1 MKVRI
6 HFQSFL
12 NWTVGIQLFL
22 WTLLLPYTTAF
33 PFEIPPDLAEYAL
46 KANDSGIPHRHLSKK
61 ALDYPGVT
69 FSSTCDGA
77 QQRYIKEELDE
88 IKLVLVQAQQ
98 QLRIIRNVIK
108 EKEQPKDWGTRYSEN
123 RRLLNTFQR
132 FIGWIKFNPATK
144 ELPEQRL
151 NSWVTIAQRMTL
163 LSSIYQKIHQALTDS
178 TLTVTIHCNDHFLVY
193 QPEESDQTERVYK
206 DTRPEGEAST
216 GLRVSATAKLC
227 HESESAHGWA
237 LKNDVTLKDEITICP
252 STFRRTNTAN
262 KLSQY
267 ANDMAALNG
276 KTLDDMKFTAAA
288 GTLLHELTHC
298 EHILGEDKTGD
309 QVATLRGRTRA
320 AYQAYNIAALAWT
333 RPELAVRNAGTLK
346 HFLVLS

>member
-1 MKVRI
+1 MKAHI
-6 HFQSFL
+6 HFQSFF

-46 KANDSGIPHRHLSKK
+46 KANDSGIPHRHLSKR

-69 FSSTCDGA
+69 FSSTCDDA

-98 QLRIIRNVIK
+98 QLRIIRNVIR
-108 EKEQPKDWGTRYSEN
+108 EKEQPQDWGTRYSEN
-123 RRLLNTFQR
+123 RRLLNTFQK
-132 FIGWIKFNPATK
+132 FIGWIKFNPATTART
-144 ELPEQRL
+144 EQQL
-151 NSWVTIAQRMTL
+151 SSWTTIAQRMTL
-163 LSSIYQKIHQALTDS
+163 LS
-178 TLTVTIHCNDHFLVY
+178 C
-193 QPEESDQTERVYK
+193 VYK

-227 HESESAHGWA
+227 HENEGVHGWT

-252 STFRRTNTAN
+252 STFKRTNTAN

-267 ANDMAALNG
+267 ANEMSALNG

-298 EHILGEDKTGD
+298 EHILGGDKTGD
-309 QVATLRGRTRA
+309 QVATLQGKTRA

-333 RPELAVRNAGTLK
+333 RPELAV
-346 HFLVLS
+346 